1 MAERVEWSADAS
13 LKAEHKSTN
22 FNEVKVLRKYVYR
35 ISEHLNKGR
44 LNGKIDVKYRERL
57 K

>member
-22 FNEVKVLRKYVYR
+22 FNEVKVLRKYAYR
-35 ISEHLNKGR
+35 ILEHLIKGK
-44 LNGKIDVKYRERL
+44 LNGKL
-57 K
+57 T